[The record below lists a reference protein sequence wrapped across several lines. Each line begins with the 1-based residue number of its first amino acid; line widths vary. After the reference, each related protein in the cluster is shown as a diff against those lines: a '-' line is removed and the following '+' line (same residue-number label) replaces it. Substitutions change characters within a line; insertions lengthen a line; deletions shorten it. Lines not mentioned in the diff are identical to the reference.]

1 MTNIYKNITE
11 SYVPFVMGILNV
23 TPDSFSDGGEYLNK
37 DIAVN
42 HAVKMIEEGADI
54 IDIGGESTRP
64 GSAPVN
70 IDKEL
75 ERVIPVIEGLSEK
88 YPKICISVDTRK
100 SKVAEEAIKS
110 GASIINDVSA
120 GSYDER
126 IVEVAAK
133 YNSPYVLMHMKGSPE
148 NMQLRPHYVDVIAEI
163 YEYFEERIDFAKN
176 YGVEKI
182 IIDPGIG
189 FGKRIE
195 DNYEIISRLEKFTQL
210 NYPIL
215 IGVSKK
221 SFLGKSLTLDIDN
234 RENATTI
241 AETIAVEKGAKI
253 IRTHNVKNAVQ
264 LKKFMSNLIK
274 SELPSHV

>member
-1 MTNIYKNITE
+1 
-11 SYVPFVMGILNV
+11 MGILNV

-37 DIAVN
+37 DKAVN
-42 HAVKMIEEGADI
+42 HAAKMIEEGADI

-64 GSAPVN
+64 GSAPVSTEE
-70 IDKEL
+70 EL
-75 ERVIPVIEGLSEK
+75 ERVIPVIEEISEK
-88 YPKICISVDTRK
+88 YQNICISVDTRK

-110 GASIINDVSA
+110 GAAIINDISG
-120 GSYDER
+120 GSYDLKIFE
-126 IVEVAAK
+126 IAEK
-133 YNSPYVLMHMKGSPE
+133 YDLPYVLMHIKGSPDK
-148 NMQLRPHYVDVIAEI
+148 MQIRPHYVDVVPEI
-163 YEYFEERIDFAKN
+163 YAYFEERIDLAKK

-195 DNYEIISRLEKFTQL
+195 DNYEIINRLEKFTQL

-221 SFLGKSLTLDIDN
+221 SFLGKSLTLDIDD

-241 AETIAVEKGAKI
+241 AETISLEKGAKI
-253 IRTHNVKNAVQ
+253 IRTHNVRNAVQ
-264 LKKFMSNLIK
+264 IKNFMSHLKKREIPSN
-274 SELPSHV
+274 V